1 MEFGTL
7 FFLCFAACPMIL
19 GLLDQLSGA
28 PQLGNDINFII
39 VLTIMILLLFGSTVH
54 FIVELLAPFAR
65 CAYNTLGF
73 LFHTSRY
80 FFHLLHVVA
89 RCAYEA
95 LNLYGTMLRFF
106 TETEFDIP
114 ATQFLVIF
122 AVLSLVG
129 FIALEDNSEWNN
141 EAVGIHQE
149 PEPVLVAAG
158 PATTVSPPPHDDSAA
173 VVSSLPPRASAVR
186 VQRLVRAAPAPVV
199 ASFRTSYPRRQRPGP
214 AVRSLSSRPRPAQ
227 ISPPPPLPAAPA
239 PSSPPLTSPL
249 APEIAAAALPELAL
263 VIAAKKVVRFSL
275 PSPPPAAPAP
285 SSPPS
290 PPRRTAETPTDS
302 PAPSDGS
309 VSLPP
314 APDAPPAPAP
324 SPSPPP
330 PPLMAEMPAASSPPP
345 APPAPLSPTPSGPA
359 ASAPSRPAT
368 PPLAAAEI
376 AVAPPSAPEGV
387 DIDGR
392 GQPGAQVTASQEDA
406 SMADAPAEISGG
418 SPEPQDAEMGGEGE
432 GEAAES
438 PEDTQMGY
446 APVPDSGGAMERDED
461 ETSDVDMEEDQS
473 NKSVLQILG
482 PIPHNPSPF
491 SRVPP
496 KAASPYSMPQ
506 QPGQPYYDYR
516 PRVSPDYRANPA
528 SPAYTLVTQPQ
539 RTPIVYRPIMPTHAG
554 APSASTN
561 QAPAPVIYP
570 QLLAPGPAYPPRQPA
585 YAPRQ
590 PALPFNEPILQP
602 YKPIVPPR
610 IATWPKEDLEY
621 WVNAK
626 KWEQGSAAAD
636 GAGETARKPKQPRL
650 ESAGAADKGA
660 AVPQKPVGEDLR
672 AKLRNLPGNS
682 VLKKRD
688 AALASDGDAAETS
701 ADAALKKTKVET
713 GEAAEAADPA
723 EMG

>member
-7 FFLCFAACPMIL
+7 FFLCFAACPMIV
-19 GLLDQLSGA
+19 GLIDHLSGA
-28 PQLGNDINFII
+28 PQLSNDINFII
-39 VLTIMILLLFGSTVH
+39 GLTIMILLLFGSTVH

-65 CAYNTLGF
+65 CAYDTLGF

-80 FFHLLHVVA
+80 IFHLLYVVA
-89 RCAYEA
+89 RYAYEA
-95 LNLYGTMLRFF
+95 LDLYGTMLRFF

-129 FIALEDNSEWNN
+129 FIAVKDDSEWNN

-186 VQRLVRAAPAPVV
+186 VQRLIRAAPAPV
-199 ASFRTSYPRRQRPGP
+199 
-214 AVRSLSSRPRPAQ
+214 
-227 ISPPPPLPAAPA
+227 
-239 PSSPPLTSPL
+239 
-249 APEIAAAALPELAL
+249 IAAAAPLEPAP

-275 PSPPPAAPAP
+275 SSPPPAAPAP

-302 PAPSDGS
+302 PAQSDGS

-324 SPSPPP
+324 SLSPLPPP
-330 PPLMAEMPAASSPPP
+330 HMAEMPAASPPPP
-345 APPAPLSPTPSGPA
+345 APPAPLSPTPSGLAGP
-359 ASAPSRPAT
+359 APSRPAT

-376 AVAPPSAPEGV
+376 AVAPPSAPEGM

-392 GQPGAQVTASQEDA
+392 GQPGAQATASQEDA
-406 SMADAPAEISGG
+406 SMADAPAEISSG

-432 GEAAES
+432 GESAAS

-446 APVPDSGGAMERDED
+446 APVPDSSGPAEGDEE
-461 ETSDVDMEEDQS
+461 ETSDVDMEEDLS

-491 SRVPP
+491 SRVPS

-506 QPGQPYYDYR
+506 QPGQPYYNYR
-516 PRVSPDYRANPA
+516 PRVSPDYSANPA
-528 SPAYTLVTQPQ
+528 SPAYTLVTQLQ

-554 APSASTN
+554 APSASSN
-561 QAPAPVIYP
+561 QAPAPVIDP

-585 YAPRQ
+585 HAPRQ

-610 IATWPKEDLEY
+610 TATWPKEDLEY

-650 ESAGAADKGA
+650 ESAGAADEGA
-660 AVPQKPVGEDLR
+660 AAPQKPVGEDLR

-688 AALASDGDAAETS
+688 AAPASDGDAAETS
-701 ADAALKKTKVET
+701 ADSALKKTKVET
-713 GEAAEAADPA
+713 EEAAEAAGPA
-723 EMG
+723 KMG